1 MVMMNAFPYSFWL
14 VVLVCASP
22 LDICDGTCLKSL
34 FNMNFYSV
42 FLLDLWE
49 VQQLKF
55 KMWKKILGGWGGG
68 PGQSLG
74 GSTPDRR
81 GVWKQLLLERWRSK
95 VHYADSKE
103 EAHHWE
109 NNERLRHDLRKS
121 ETNRTSIFSDHKKSD
136 ASNVT
141 GRPSGVQY
149 SKSL

>member
-22 LDICDGTCLKSL
+22 LDICDGT
-34 FNMNFYSV
+34 
-42 FLLDLWE
+42 
-49 VQQLKF
+49 F